1 MADADNT
8 ETILPLLL
16 RRYRVD
22 GMLGEGGL
30 GTVVKA
36 FDTRLKR
43 LVAIKT
49 LKRSLAA
56 ADVELFRAIEERF
69 TREAE
74 AGSRMGVHPH
84 IVTVY
89 DLVVDDDRTQYL
101 ILEFIAGGTLAERI
115 AAGRLSLLETLTI
128 AADSATGLQSAHE
141 VGIVH
146 RDVKPSNIF
155 LTATGHAKVGDFGIA
170 QIDAIS
176 ARTRTVTGHPG
187 TPLYMSP
194 EQAQSTGYVRAESDQ
209 YSLGLVL
216 FEMLTG
222 EAYKRLRKGQIE
234 EHLVTFAPVVRA
246 MFERMTASDPENRYA
261 SMGEVVEAIEAIRSD
276 LTKPLPVTKARSDEE
291 ENATVLAGQVTA
303 RATPPINLMPA
314 PPIAPPPAYPATS
327 ARHYSRRAILLGAG
341 GLIVGAGG
349 IGGVFAATHRGQSIP
364 LSTAT
369 PGRVAANTATPPTA
383 IPASPAVSVIAT
395 PTTPAPSTVTLPPTT
410 PTPLTEP
417 VNIPAPTAA
426 PQATPTAP
434 AKGLAPISSLLTYMD
449 GRVALPGEGEY
460 NHEISGGSVRVVGL
474 DLSRGEPLPLP
485 SVTTAEGTRT
495 VRVLWAPKGTLLA
508 TLIRQPVPGG
518 FSKNLDL
525 VVTNIATGKSTTV
538 ATAINTLAAWSPDG
552 TTLMYGVQTGR
563 EQDQQIGDDRPP
575 AGGDDIRLPAGVPNS
590 PRDNGPMGYDL
601 HLINADGTQNRVIAH
616 LQSNQGCG
624 GGGPADP
631 IEAFVGADQFFGG
644 GVSVAW
650 AADGSR
656 VAMTAGVASFTMR
669 PDGTD
674 IKRVGSCSY
683 PDLGNYIG
691 PTTSDVYLPT
701 NGIQVRLVDDADA
714 LQWRYERGLMPT
726 TILGGCTAIAGG
738 SKCDNTRKGT
748 PNAGYRNQVLVRF
761 LDGSEQKLTNSS
773 TFKYHVEPS
782 PDGTAIAF
790 TGITVSDYTAASAG
804 FFETFAGY
812 SADVY
817 LLRLGS
823 AAEARLTK
831 TGTGHHP
838 SWQRDIQ
845 VKVAP
850 HATATPRPT
859 DVPEPSPTPR
869 PNPTRAPSTPLPS
882 ASSTVTWRDPQ
893 GRLSLAY
900 PRTWSS
906 VPATDASEIYELDSG
921 DKVHFSV
928 YAVQRPDSIQ
938 TGTNEYIARQNRRTD
953 RQYTFDATR
962 TGSLGGVPALF
973 TSFRSSATTGAPA
986 PHTAEVA
993 YASSGGRLFAFE
1005 YYTDGTAWLHR
1016 DDLDAI
1022 LNSVTFGR

>member
-1 MADADNT
+1 MQELHVTDDTDDEAA
-8 ETILPLLL
+8 LPAMLLD
-16 RRYRVD
+16 RYRVE

-43 LVAIKT
+43 SVAVKT
-49 LKRSLAA
+49 LKRSLAV
-56 ADVELFRAIEERF
+56 ADVELFRAVEERF

-89 DLVVDDDRTQYL
+89 DLIIDEDRTQYL

-115 AAGRLSLLETLTI
+115 AAGRLSLPETLTI
-128 AADSATGLQSAHE
+128 ATDSATGLQSAHE

-155 LTATGHAKVGDFGIA
+155 LTATRHAKVGDFGIA

-222 EAYKRLRKGQIE
+222 EAYKRLRKSQVEG
-234 EHLVTFAPVVRA
+234 HLATFAPVVRDT
-246 MFERMTASDPENRYA
+246 FERMTASNPENRYA

-291 ENATVLAGQVTA
+291 ENATILAGQVTA

-314 PPIAPPPAYPATS
+314 PPIAPPPAYPATP

-341 GLIVGAGG
+341 SLIVGAGG
-349 IGGVFAATHRGQSIP
+349 IGGAFAATHQGQSIP

-369 PGRVAANTATPPTA
+369 PGRVAANTAAPPTA
-383 IPASPAVSVIAT
+383 ISASPAVSVIAT
-395 PTTPAPSTVTLPPTT
+395 SSTSIPSTATLLPTT
-410 PTPLTEP
+410 PTPLTQP

-426 PQATPTAP
+426 PQATPTAL

-449 GRVALPGEGEY
+449 GRVALPGEGE
-460 NHEISGGSVRVVGL
+460 HEQKISGDSVRVVGL
-474 DLSRGEPLPLP
+474 DLSRGGPLALP
-485 SVTTAEGTRT
+485 SVTTPEGTRT
-495 VRVLWAPKGTLLA
+495 VRTLWAPKGALLA
-508 TLIRQPVPGG
+508 TLVRLPVPGG

-525 VVTNIATGKSTTV
+525 VVTDIATGKSTTV

-552 TTLMYGVQTGR
+552 TTLMYGAETGT
-563 EQDQQIGDDRPP
+563 EQLTQYGDGSPVP
-575 AGGDDIRLPAGVPNS
+575 AGSNES
-590 PRDNGPMGYDL
+590 TTGYDL
-601 HLINADGTQNRVIAH
+601 HFVGADGTHNRVIAH
-616 LQSNQGCG
+616 FQTFGGCG

-631 IEAFVGADQFFGG
+631 IEAFLAADQFFGG
-644 GVSVAW
+644 GVSAAW

-656 VAMTAGVASFTMR
+656 IAMTVGESSYTLR

-674 IKRVGSCSY
+674 IKHVTDCSY

-691 PTTSDVYLPT
+691 PTTSDFYVPS
-701 NGIQVRLVDDADA
+701 NGMQVHLVDEPDA
-714 LQWRYERGLMPT
+714 LQWRYERGIIPT
-726 TILGGCTAIAGG
+726 TILSGCTAVSGQPW
-738 SKCDNTRKGT
+738 CDNTRKAT
-748 PNAGYRNQVLVRF
+748 ANAGYRNQIVVRF
-761 LDGSEQKLTNSS
+761 PDGSEQTLTHSP
-773 TFKYHVEPS
+773 TFKYHIEIS

-790 TGITVSDYTAASAG
+790 TGISVTDYAAASASTSYFTG
-804 FFETFAGY
+804 L
-812 SADVY
+812 SVDVF
-817 LLRLGS
+817 LVRTDGTAEMRLS
-823 AAEARLTK
+823 N

-838 SWQRDIQ
+838 SWQRDIA
-845 VKVAP
+845 VKFEA

-859 DVPEPSPTPR
+859 DVPQPTPSPR
-869 PNPTRAPSTPLPS
+869 PNPTLSRSTAA
-882 ASSTVTWRDPQ
+882 ASIGAMVSWRDPQ
-893 GRLSLAY
+893 GRLSFAY
-900 PRTWSS
+900 PRTWSP
-906 VPATDASEIYELDSG
+906 VPATDAGEIYELDSG

-928 YAVQRPDSIQ
+928 YAVQRPDTIQ

-953 RQYTFDATR
+953 RKYTFDATR
-962 TGSLGGVPALF
+962 SGSLGGVPALF
-973 TSFRSSATTGAPA
+973 TSFRSSVTTGAPA

-993 YASSGGRLFAFE
+993 YASSGGWLFAFE
-1005 YYTDGTAWLHR
+1005 YYTEGTTAQRR
-1016 DDLDAI
+1016 DDISAI